1 MLVCIKCHNFG
12 KSDVRLGLLLFF
24 LIPCHFLVSYLI
36 ELVAAANARDQRAK
50 THKKTGRSSPTV
62 DQSRK
67 FERTWR
73 TLRVAHCINVIAVLA
88 ITTYV
93 VYFHIHH
100 PLIGTT
106 AEVHALIVCL
116 KTASYALTNR
126 DLRHAYLHPVRGELD
141 ALPPI
146 YKECPYPYNITF
158 SNLIYFWAAPTLV
171 YQPAYPRT
179 DKIRWGFVFKRV
191 VEVVCLCAFIW
202 FLSAQYAA
210 PVLLNSLD
218 KMHSLEYVA
227 IFERLLK
234 LSTISVG
241 IWLAGFVGVF
251 QSSMNALA
259 EVTRFGDREFYE
271 PWCTFFFLSTS
282 AIFSFGRNT
291 QTTDAARSQQQG
303 TRRAWASTGAPGTSP
318 STASSGG
325 TSTAPCAR
333 AAGATRARAP
343 SSSCCPRSCTSS
355 WSACPRTT

>member
-1 MLVCIKCHNFG
+1 MLLEATTANTPQYGVLVCIKCHNFG
-12 KSDVRLGLLLFF
+12 KSDVQLGLLLFF

-50 THKKTGRSSPTV
+50 THKHPGRSSPTV

-73 TLRVAHCINVIAVLA
+73 TLRVAHCVNVIAVLA

-179 DKIRWGFVFKRV
+179 ERIRWGFVFKRV

-271 PWCTFFFLSTS
+271 PWCMFPPPLDSLPS
-282 AIFSFGRNT
+282 AT
-291 QTTDAARSQQQG
+291 HLT
-303 TRRAWASTGAPGTSP
+303 
-318 STASSGG
+318 
-325 TSTAPCAR
+325 
-333 AAGATRARAP
+333 
-343 SSSCCPRSCTSS
+343 
-355 WSACPRTT
+355 